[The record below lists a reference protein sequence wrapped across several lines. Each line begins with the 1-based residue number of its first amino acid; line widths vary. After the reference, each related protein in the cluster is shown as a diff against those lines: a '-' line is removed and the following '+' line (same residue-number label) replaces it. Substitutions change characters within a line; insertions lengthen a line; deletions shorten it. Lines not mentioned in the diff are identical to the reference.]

1 MKAFPLSKNVKHQ
14 KAHKRPP
21 SSSCFW
27 FVGERKCI
35 WLEGISERGR
45 PGATCSHGDQRSQGR
60 HSHRP
65 VWSNTI
71 VEVFP
76 HPFQGYVRWSLQS
89 PNSIVPDLPKASVV
103 LPPLVSLSGV
113 WTNSTQ
119 EGLNALLDFTHSSC
133 LGNFREF
140 FHDNNIGRYF
150 LGRFEALRGGT
161 EFRTTHVGANKN
173 PCTSFVELCGI
184 FP

>member
-1 MKAFPLSKNVKHQ
+1 MKHQ
-14 KAHKRPP
+14 KHINGPFAFQVVFVCRWAEMYLAWGNLGARPSRGHLFP
-21 SSSCFW
+21 RRPTFSRTALSSTCVEQHYCGGISSSRVTCA
-27 FVGERKCI
+27 
-35 WLEGISERGR
+35 GR
-45 PGATCSHGDQRSQGR
+45 
-60 HSHRP
+60 
-65 VWSNTI
+65 
-71 VEVFP
+71 
-76 HPFQGYVRWSLQS
+76 YSLLLIQF
-89 PNSIVPDLPKASVV
+89 VPDLPKASVV

>member
-1 MKAFPLSKNVKHQ
+1 MSGNVFGLRESRSAAVQ
-14 KAHKRPP
+14 GPP
-21 SSSCFW
+21 VPTETNVLKDGTLIDLC
-27 FVGERKCI
+27 
-35 WLEGISERGR
+35 
-45 PGATCSHGDQRSQGR
+45 GATLLWRYFLIHSRVTCAGR
-60 HSHRP
+60 
-65 VWSNTI
+65 
-71 VEVFP
+71 
-76 HPFQGYVRWSLQS
+76 YSLLLIQF
-89 PNSIVPDLPKASVV
+89 VPDLPKASVV

>member
-1 MKAFPLSKNVKHQ
+1 MNVDDMQMSKRSNPSKETLKNQAWGSSIVKAFPLSKNVKHQ
-14 KAHKRPP
+14 KAHKRP

-76 HPFQGYVRWSLQS
+76 HP
-89 PNSIVPDLPKASVV
+89 
-103 LPPLVSLSGV
+103 GV
-113 WTNSTQ
+113 TC
-119 EGLNALLDFTHSSC
+119 A
-133 LGNFREF
+133 
-140 FHDNNIGRYF
+140 GRYSLLIQLF
-150 LGRFEALRGGT
+150 QICRRPQSIA
-161 EFRTTHVGANKN
+161 HPSSA
-173 PCTSFVELCGI
+173 
-184 FP
+184 